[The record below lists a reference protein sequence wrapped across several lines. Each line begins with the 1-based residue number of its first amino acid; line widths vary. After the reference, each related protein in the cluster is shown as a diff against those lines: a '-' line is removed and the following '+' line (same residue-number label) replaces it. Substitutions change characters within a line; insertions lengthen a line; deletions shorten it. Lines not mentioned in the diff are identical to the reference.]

1 MIDRLDI
8 IDMAREALSH
18 NVEYTVWTLSTPH
31 IIRFAELVAA
41 HEREECAKV
50 AEKLAD
56 KEWSETGCY
65 KCSCAEAIRERGQNA

>member
-1 MIDRLDI
+1 MDREQTLQLAKQAGLVD
-8 IDMAREALSH
+8 
-18 NVEYTVWTLSTPH
+18 WTEDGNWSAVDCDLV
-31 IIRFAELVAA
+31 RFANLVAA

>member
-8 IDMAREALSH
+8 IDMARKALSH

-41 HEREECAKV
+41 NEREACASI
-50 AEKLAD
+50 AD
-56 KEWSETGCY
+56 KYADNVGDADIGASI
-65 KCSCAEAIRERGQNA
+65 AVDIRARGQDA